1 MRIAGSIAL
10 VTGANGGLGQHF
22 VAGLVAFGA
31 AKIYACARNP
41 DTLAPLLEAHGER
54 IVPLQLDVTEPGSV
68 AAAAARASDIT
79 LLVNNAGVLESRGL
93 MEAGDLAPLRREME
107 VNVFGLAAMCL
118 TFAPALARNGG
129 AIVNMLSVAG
139 LANFPPFGSYAASK
153 AAATSLTQCLRY
165 ELKERGV
172 EVFGVYA
179 GFIDT
184 AMIDFV
190 SADKS
195 DPQAVVREVL
205 EGVEGGRSEIDADAR
220 SKELRAA
227 LGGDPAALQATMW
240 ERADDF
246 RAGHPVAK
254 D

>member
-1 MRIAGSIAL
+1 MRIERSIAL

-22 VAGLVAFGA
+22 VAGLIAFGA
-31 AKIYACARNP
+31 DKIYACARDP

-54 IVPLQLDVTEPGSV
+54 IVPLRLDVTDPESV
-68 AAAAARASDIT
+68 AAAAARATDLT
-79 LLVNNAGVLESRGL
+79 LLVNNAGVLEGRGL
-93 MEAGDLAPLRREME
+93 MEAGGVDPLRHEME

-118 TFAPALARNGG
+118 AFAPVLGRNGG

-139 LANFPPFGSYAASK
+139 LACFPPFGSYSASK

-165 ELKERGV
+165 ELKDRGV

-184 AMIDFV
+184 AMIDYV

-195 DPQAVVREVL
+195 DPRAVVREAL
-205 EGVEGGRSEIDADAR
+205 EGVEGGLSEIDADPR

-227 LGGDPAALQATMW
+227 LRDDPAALEAAMW
-240 ERADDF
+240 ERAEGF
-246 RAGHPVAK
+246 RTGHPVGE